1 MSNVVVSN
9 RIIFN
14 QRISNIK
21 QNEVLLPFNITKEQV
36 QKLIGLLSKTKVTFF
51 SEPDKLNIETLEYN
65 NTKIKPINMQLNN
78 CRFTLSKAYVVTM
91 KQTFINKVKGFYNKV
106 VGVKAPERPVFNIG
120 NETNLQQALA
130 EATTE
135 IDLSAINASLNSTPV
150 IETPTTAQPSQQVL
164 ANNPMGET
172 VIANPVNLTPVE
184 QPATIVM
191 QTQVAQAPVVQENIQ
206 TVNQPVVDVNT
217 QQMVE
222 QPKVKVKKLKGSTL
236 AIPIVVVWLGAVFY
250 GTLKLVTS
258 ILT

>member
-51 SEPDKLNIETLEYN
+51 SEPDKLNIENLEYN
-65 NTKIKPINMQLNN
+65 NIKIKPSNMQLNG
-78 CRFTLSKAYVVTM
+78 CRFTLSKTYVVTM
-91 KQTFINKVKGFYNKV
+91 KQSFINKVKDFYSKV
-106 VGVKAPERPVFNIG
+106 VGVKVPERPVFNIG

-135 IDLSAINASLNSTPV
+135 IDLSAINASLNNAPV
-150 IETPTTAQPSQQVL
+150 TETTTIGQPTQQVL
-164 ANNPMGET
+164 ANNPLGET
-172 VIANPVNLTPVE
+172 VIANPVNLTP
-184 QPATIVM
+184 PA
-191 QTQVAQAPVVQENIQ
+191 QQVAVQQNVQPITQQSVIAPN
-206 TVNQPVVDVNT
+206 TVNQPVVDANN
-217 QQMVE
+217 QQTVE
-222 QPKVKVKKLKGSTL
+222 QPKTKVKKLKGNVL